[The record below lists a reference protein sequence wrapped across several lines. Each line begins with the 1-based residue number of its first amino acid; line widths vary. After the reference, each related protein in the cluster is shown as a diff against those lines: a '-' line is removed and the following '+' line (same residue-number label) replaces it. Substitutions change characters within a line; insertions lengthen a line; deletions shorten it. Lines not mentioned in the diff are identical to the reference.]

1 MTFDVR
7 TEYQDTQEAEQYD
20 ARRFRSLSGRV
31 FQWAER
37 RALRRALARVSPVG
51 CLLDAPCGTGRLIDL
66 FLRRGARVIGADIS
80 AQMIAVARRRTAGW
94 DGRVAFARMDFL
106 RVPLRSEAVDAVLCV
121 RFLPHVPPAE
131 RVEMLRELARVSR
144 RWVVLTLSISTPW
157 HRLRRAIK
165 AWLGHWKPV
174 RHPATS
180 RAIARELAAAGLR
193 EVRRFHTFP
202 VLSEEI
208 VLVCERTR

>member
-1 MTFDVR
+1 
-7 TEYQDTQEAEQYD
+7 
-20 ARRFRSLSGRV
+20 
-31 FQWAER
+31 
-37 RALRRALARVSPVG
+37 
-51 CLLDAPCGTGRLIDL
+51 
-66 FLRRGARVIGADIS
+66 
-80 AQMIAVARRRTAGW
+80 
-94 DGRVAFARMDFL
+94 
-106 RVPLRSEAVDAVLCV
+106 
-121 RFLPHVPPAE
+121 
-131 RVEMLRELARVSR
+131 MLRELARVSR

-193 EVRRFHTFP
+193 EVRRFHTCP

>member
-7 TEYQDTQEAEQYD
+7 TEYQDVQEAEEYD
-20 ARRFRSLSGRV
+20 RRRFSSLSGRV

-37 RALRRALARVSPVG
+37 WALRRALARLSGVSS
-51 CLLDAPCGTGRLIDL
+51 LLDAPCGTGRLMDL
-66 FLRRGARVIGADIS
+66 FLRRVPRVIGADIS
-80 AQMIAVARRRTAGW
+80 AQMIAVARRRTATG
-94 DGRVAFARMDFL
+94 DGRVVFARMDFL
-106 RVPLRSEAVDAVLCV
+106 HAPLRNGAVDAVCCV
-121 RFLPHVPPAE
+121 RFLPHVEPAE
-131 RVEMLRELARVSR
+131 RVAILRELTRVSR

-157 HRLRRAIK
+157 HRVRRAIK

-180 RAIARELAAAGLR
+180 QAIAAELAAAGLR

-208 VLVCERTR
+208 VLVCEKAQ

>member
-7 TEYQDTQEAEQYD
+7 TQYQDIQEAEQYD
-20 ARRFRSLSGRV
+20 ARRFSSLSGRV

-37 RALRRALARVSPVG
+37 RALRRALDRLSSVDR
-51 CLLDAPCGTGRLIDL
+51 LLDGPCGTGRLMDL

-94 DGRVAFARMDFL
+94 NGRVTFARMDFL
-106 RVPLRSEAVDAVLCV
+106 RMPLRGEAVDAVFCI
-121 RFLPHVPPAE
+121 RFLPHIPPAE
-131 RVEMLRELARVSR
+131 RVSMLRELARVSR

-157 HRLRRAIK
+157 HRARRTIK

-180 RAIARELAAAGLR
+180 RAIAQELAAAGLR

-202 VLSEEI
+202 ILSEEI
-208 VLVCERTR
+208 VLVCEKAR